1 VSTFIIAEAGANHNR
16 DWKTACRLVK
26 VAAAS
31 GADAVKFQT
40 YTSED
45 LYSSSTPDF
54 AGYRNIP
61 DLIRSIQMP
70 REWHKDLKA
79 LCDDEGI
86 EFMSTPFDDRAV
98 DELVSVGVARIKIAA
113 FEAKDPR
120 ILRKV
125 GSTGLPVI
133 FSAGVGTSFG
143 DIGSII
149 TILREAGSPDVTVLH
164 CNSAYPT
171 PPSDAAL
178 SQIPLIKSVYGGVS
192 RVGYSDHTMGIVAP
206 PVAVAL
212 GAELIEKHYTLDRS
226 QSGPDHPFAIEP
238 HELSQMVRA
247 IRDTEQMLTIKQGM
261 TPSESDRKMWKALRS
276 VVTSRTIKK
285 GSVISVEDVTT
296 KRPRIEGSIPADLY
310 YDVTDGSKIAQ
321 RDMPADHILDEGDIA

>member
-1 VSTFIIAEAGANHNR
+1 MSTFIIAEAGANHNR

-26 VAAAS
+26 VAAAA

-45 LYSSSTPDF
+45 LYSSATPDF
-54 AGYRNIP
+54 AGYKNIP
-61 DLIRSIQMP
+61 ELIKSIEIPRS
-70 REWHKDLKA
+70 WHKDLKT

-98 DELVSVGVARIKIAA
+98 DELVEVGVTRIKIAA

-133 FSAGVGTSFG
+133 
-143 DIGSII
+143 
-149 TILREAGSPDVTVLH
+149 ILRDAGSGDVTVLH

-171 PPSDAAL
+171 PPEDAAL
-178 SQIPLIKSVYGGVS
+178 SQIPLIKSVYGGVA
-192 RVGYSDHTMGIVAP
+192 RVGYSDHTMGIIAP

-212 GAELIEKHYTLDRS
+212 GAEVIEKHYTLDRS
-226 QSGPDHPFAIEP
+226 QTGPDHPFAIEP

-247 IRDTEQMLTIKQGM
+247 IRDTELMLTVKHGM
-261 TPSESDRKMWKALRS
+261 TISESGRKMWKALRS
-276 VVTSRTIKK
+276 VVASRPIKK
-285 GSVISVEDVTT
+285 GTAITLEDVTT

-310 YDVTDGSKIAQ
+310 YDITDGTHIAQ
-321 RDMPADHILDEGDIA
+321 RDMPADHILLEGDIA